1 MFVGAQSGGLLPAGD
16 GNTVKVDVRQTT
28 GSGPRKN
35 VYANA
40 DLVTGNRLVFV
51 GSPAAFTRSNRKIIP
66 APPDGFFEYGG

>member
-1 MFVGAQSGGLLPAGD
+1 MGALSFVAEEAGD
-16 GNTVKVDVRQTT
+16 GSIVHVLVQETT

-40 DLVTGNRLVFV
+40 DLGTGNRLVFV